1 MKNARYRMPVISPL
15 HDVEVPKHLDLYKE
29 HGVGVITITRANSR
43 VLYMAKLKAK
53 SPPTAAQLR
62 KRRDLMEPFAAEQE
76 CPDCQVQVILNKD
89 DEPSCTN
96 CQTIFYP
103 PPSAYLTHLAGSYL
117 DAKRDVQHRS
127 VWSSRLTGI
136 FLAHHAAELYLKALG
151 ACSAFAN
158 DGRDEYLYGDAF
170 TYKQHTLKPLLDRV
184 YPAVKAGLYGF
195 RDSHGCSVEDLV
207 NAIPR
212 NTSELFR
219 YGVLLW
225 DPTRREV
232 RTTVAGDIMMEKTN
246 LSATLDG
253 LCDLLEIFT
262 KAQLSKL
269 LCSA

>member
-1 MKNARYRMPVISPL
+1 
-15 HDVEVPKHLDLYKE
+15 
-29 HGVGVITITRANSR
+29 
-43 VLYMAKLKAK
+43 MA
-53 SPPTAAQLR
+53 Q
-62 KRRDLMEPFAAEQE
+62 
-76 CPDCQVQVILNKD
+76 
-89 DEPSCTN
+89 
-96 CQTIFYP
+96 
-103 PPSAYLTHLAGSYL
+103 
-117 DAKRDVQHRS
+117 
-127 VWSSRLTGI
+127 
-136 FLAHHAAELYLKALG
+136 
-151 ACSAFAN
+151 
-158 DGRDEYLYGDAF
+158 DGDEYLYGDAF

-195 RDSHGCSVEDLV
+195 RDSRGCSVEDLV

-232 RTTVAGDIMMEKTN
+232 RTTVAGDIMMEKTH